1 MTREPVL
8 AVDFGT
14 STSAAALVAD
24 GRVRLIKE
32 PSGDS
37 WAWPSTVSW
46 DGARLLVGTPAEH
59 RRAVHPAS
67 FRSEFKRDLGER
79 APLLLGDAS
88 YRAEELVAALL
99 AAVRGEAERLH
110 GQAVTRAVLT
120 YPASYGPG
128 DPRRRLLVG
137 AGEAA
142 GLTVVDLLAE
152 PVAAALAPI
161 AGPALQPG
169 DLVLVHDFGGG
180 TFDAALVRMPPPDAS
195 AEAVEVL
202 GHTALDDCG
211 GHDID
216 VLVAEELVRLGGDR
230 LTAWL
235 RPGGAPKES
244 DGATDRLRREV
255 ELADLAHR
263 FKHRL
268 SVEAEVD
275 DYLRSAGLPTAL
287 GRDRLAEL
295 AAPLVARTVTRC
307 RELLE
312 RCGQAPD
319 RLAAVLLVGGSTR
332 MPAVRDALA
341 EAFPGLLRHVED
353 PELAVAQGAA
363 AWAGLATRRYSA
375 AERPTSSGVPFGW
388 QLPGDSGRLLRW
400 YVAPGEEFAADAV
413 LALVRLADGG
423 LWELRAD
430 GRPGTVARLHVAE
443 GAPVSSGDWLL
454 TTGRAGGRR
463 TARSGKY
470 GGANVRPR
478 WAEAAPLRARVRAL
492 PEPRPVGP
500 VLPVPGDVPRLLTVH
515 GEQLVCSELLP
526 AETVRQW
533 ERPGIGWATATA
545 PGAGAPLAAAIH
557 KSGRQVDVLDLTTG
571 ALECSVPLP
580 TNAAAVAFSADG
592 ALLAVTDIQRRLRLV
607 RTVDGEVTAE
617 IDLSRF
623 SPTGGQAFSPD
634 LEFTAV
640 PVGQTVVLCHT
651 SGRRAES
658 VPQLT
663 LSDLRLVRPLP
674 VSAGFASGASDLTAV
689 DVWSLGGYT
698 ARLRDPALAKA
709 FVLAV
714 GPDERLL
721 AAADQ
726 AGCVSVWELPQ
737 PDPEQPHRLLEVSGP
752 LHRMTLPTPPRNLVF
767 GTDSSTLFAATDREL
782 HSWDLEKE

>member
-46 DGARLLVGTPAEH
+46 DGTRLLVGTPAEH

-161 AGPALQPG
+161 AGPALEPG
-169 DLVLVHDFGGG
+169 SLALVHDFGGG
-180 TFDAALVRMPPPDAS
+180 TFDAALIRMPPPDAS

-230 LTAWL
+230 LAAWL
-235 RPGGAPKES
+235 RPDGAAKGS
-244 DGATDRLRREV
+244 GDATDRLRREV

-287 GRDRLAEL
+287 GRARLAEL
-295 AAPLVARTVTRC
+295 AAPLVARTVARC

-341 EAFPGLLRHVED
+341 EAFPGLLRSVED

-363 AWAGLATRRYSA
+363 AWAGLATRRFSA
-375 AERPTSSGVPFGW
+375 AERPTAAGVPFGW
-388 QLPGDSGRLLRW
+388 RLPGDSGRLLRW
-400 YVAPGEEFAADAV
+400 YVAPGGEFAGDAV
-413 LALVRLADGG
+413 LGLVRLADGG

-443 GAPVSSGDWLL
+443 GAAVSSGDWLL
-454 TTGRAGGRR
+454 TTGRPGGRR
-463 TARSGKY
+463 SARSGSR

-478 WAEAAPLRARVRAL
+478 WEEAAPLRARVRAL
-492 PEPRPVGP
+492 PEPLPVGR
-500 VLPVPGDVPRLLTVH
+500 VVPVPGEVPRLLTLH
-515 GEQLVCSELLP
+515 GEELVC
-526 AETVRQW
+526 W
-533 ERPGIGWATATA
+533 
-545 PGAGAPLAAAIH
+545 
-557 KSGRQVDVLDLTTG
+557 DVLPDDMVRRW
-571 ALECSVPLP
+571 ARP
-580 TNAAAVAFSADG
+580 AVGWLLATSADG
-592 ALLAVTDIQRRLRLV
+592 ASAVVVPKAGGRLDVLEVETGAEVVPVPVQGSVLGAALSADHTRLAYLDQQRWL
-607 RTVDGEVTAE
+607 RTVLLTDGSVQTESL
-617 IDLSRF
+617 LSRF
-623 SPTGGQAFSPD
+623 TVHGLPVFSPD
-634 LEFTAV
+634 LEYTAFV
-640 PVGQTVVLCHT
+640 TNQSVVLCDA
-651 SGRRAES
+651 SGRYVETPA
-658 VPQLT
+658 QLT
-663 LSDLRLVRPLP
+663 SSDQRVLRPLP
-674 VSAGFASGASDLTAV
+674 RSAGFVSGSTDVTAV
-689 DVWSLGGYT
+689 DVWSLGGFA

-709 FVLAV
+709 AHLAID
-714 GPDERLL
+714 PDERLL
-721 AAADQ
+721 AAADL
-726 AGCVSVWELPQ
+726 AGCVSVWALPPTDGEHPGQ
-737 PDPEQPHRLLEVSGP
+737 LLESARP
-752 LHRMTLPTPPRNLVF
+752 THRMKLPSAPLCLAFGADGTTLH
-767 GTDSSTLFAATDREL
+767 AATDREL